1 MNYLYGILE
10 DNAGL
15 LVGKFWSFL
24 DAFGVGRDVLSSQPL
39 TIDVFVLLTR
49 FFDAV
54 FLINVFVV
62 LMLLLNVYFFYRLLR
77 VFVEDK
83 VFSVFLALLF
93 GIAPYTIYHSQNHI
107 TLVVVWVLIFGIE
120 RILKSVTFK
129 DYFLLGL
136 YLAFA
141 TLMSNYYGYFLLIF
155 LPIFMV
161 VRYVLFKWTKNEIN
175 FKNEFFGFLISVI
188 TCVFVSGIVLI
199 PYVRSNFLSLGER
212 VEIGVMSE
220 VVGGEE
226 VEIVGDSWKLSPE
239 LVDENN
245 NPISTEIVAK
255 NTTDTRRTLEEFFYF
270 TLRPWYLFL
279 PAPDNPFFGN
289 LTNEAISFLQNDW
302 GYWLTTNYFPREHVA
317 GYLGWVNFVIGLFG
331 IYYVYIKFKKDKSDK
346 KYLNAIILGITAI
359 FLIIITLPPYITIS
373 LQKIYTPSY
382 ILYLIFPMFR
392 SLARIGIM
400 VLAIQLIFTG
410 FGYLWIKE
418 KLQITKLTKYKYL
431 LFVPFFVISF
441 MEFYMPPVITD
452 VSTPPQIFTYIKN
465 NTPNDSKIAIYPGK
479 ESARTIFWVKE
490 YQRQFVN
497 PSYYIAPK
505 FGFDANDFTNNLY
518 TCQGLLEAR
527 NLGVDYLIY
536 TKPNNPTK
544 NDLKKQNYFQN
555 TLLLTKISQFD
566 DNGWILFQINQD
578 IDYQKQKSNCIE
590 EINLQKSYNT
600 D

>member
-39 TIDVFVLLTR
+39 TIDIFVFLTR

-54 FLINVFVV
+54 LVNNVFVI

-77 VFVEDK
+77 IFIEDK
-83 VFSVFLALLF
+83 VFSIFLALLF

-107 TLVVVWVLIFGIE
+107 TLVVVWVLVFGIE
-120 RILKSVTFK
+120 RILKSVTLK

-141 TLMSNYYGYFLLIF
+141 TLVSNYYGYFLLIF
-155 LPIFMV
+155 LSIFIF
-161 VRYVLFKWTKNEIN
+161 VRFVLFKWTKNEISL
-175 FKNEFFGFLISVI
+175 KTEFFGYVISVI
-188 TCVFVSGIVLI
+188 TCIFVSGIFLI
-199 PYVRSNFLSLGER
+199 PYVRSNFLSAGER

-245 NPISTEIVAK
+245 NPISTEITAK

-331 IYYVYIKFKKDKSDK
+331 LYFVYKKFKQDKSDK

-400 VLAIQLIFTG
+400 ILAIQLIFTG
-410 FGYLWIKE
+410 FGYLLIKE
-418 KLQITKLTKYKYL
+418 KLQITQQTKYKYL

-479 ESARTIFWVKE
+479 ESARTTFWVKE

-536 TKPNNPTK
+536 TKPDNPTK
-544 NDLKKQNYFQN
+544 NDLKKLNYFQN
-555 TLLLTKISQFD
+555 TPLLTKISQFD
-566 DNGWILFQINQD
+566 DNGWILYQINQD
-578 IDYQKQKSNCIE
+578 IDYLTQKNKCLE